1 MKLKRIIIKLFFC
14 FVLAMLFASIKL
26 VKVNSLVEF
35 TEVNIVRSYETDK
48 TSYKTVEGTTNFQGS
63 TNNQLIHTFI
73 QKQTSTSKVVTWAV
87 KKDGGALGRET
98 LASICIDY
106 EKNHPDYEVIGGINA
121 DQFTLGFG
129 SSILDSGKDF
139 YNTQPY
145 YPMIAD
151 QEGWFIMTSLPVNG
165 AGNVLYL
172 HTDGRSNPIE
182 RHKLNLNNGDKKILG
197 PFLYIL
203 DSTGARIKKYQLS
216 GVNETPKDNETSVYA
231 CYNTKDDI
239 YKDVKV
245 KSEFEEKN
253 IFVIKNA
260 DRCYPSNSI
269 DYVQKDQ
276 NAQNAFFG
284 KGVITEVT
292 DSTTLS
298 YGDFAIVTKDFNLI
312 NDLDKGVE
320 VIVQYEIEDEDG
332 QIESAIGFHTVQRE
346 NGVDRTLAAGDSYNN
361 RKYPRSVI
369 GSTENGEIFLLAID
383 GLQER
388 IGAPG
393 AHFDEINAILR
404 YYGVT
409 NAYQMDG
416 GGSVTA
422 CIRNDKGG
430 FDVVNHPSDGSSRR
444 VLSAVLLVEE
454 KKPKIDLLVS
464 DVTLDNITIQ
474 YNLSKSN
481 YSIESLIFII
491 DNQEYNLNISGE
503 SELELNVERGKKY
516 NYSYKYVYSEEGLLK
531 ETNVDGEIYLPLIP
545 PKLTLTRNGDTFYID
560 IEDKDKTLINYYLVI
575 GEDTYSFTDNILK
588 VDLYDSVLLGYSFNN
603 GNKVIYRTIIHPES
617 SILNALN
624 NLHSH
629 ELNDITLTNIF
640 NE

>member
-1 MKLKRIIIKLFFC
+1 MKLRCLLIKSISCFILLLIIVC
-14 FVLAMLFASIKL
+14 FKAI
-26 VKVNSLVEF
+26 KVNSLVLF

-48 TSYKTVEGTTNFQGS
+48 TSYKTVEGTTDFQGN
-63 TNNQLIHTFI
+63 TNSQLIHTFV

-98 LASICIDY
+98 LAGICLDY

-129 SSILDSGKDF
+129 PSILDSGKDF

-203 DSTGARIKKYQLS
+203 DENDTRIKKYQLS

-231 CYNTKDDI
+231 CFNTSEDI
-239 YKDVKV
+239 YKDVNV
-245 KSEFEEKN
+245 KSEFDRNN

-260 DRCYPSNSI
+260 ERCYPSNSI
-269 DYVQKDQ
+269 DYVQKNQ

-292 DSTTLS
+292 NKTTLS
-298 YGDFAIVTKDFNLI
+298 YGDFAIVTKDNNLI
-312 NDLDKGVE
+312 DDLDKGVKI
-320 VIVQYEIEDEDG
+320 IVQYEIEDEDG

-346 NGVDRTLAAGDSYNN
+346 NDVDRTLTAGDSYNN

-454 KKPKIDLLVS
+454 KKPKLDLLVS
-464 DVTLDNITIQ
+464 DVTSEKVTLQ

-481 YSIESLIFII
+481 YSIESLIFTI
-491 DNQEYNLNISGE
+491 DNKEYTLNKNEE
-503 SELELNVERGKKY
+503 SELDLDIERGKRY
-516 NYSYKYVYSEEGLLK
+516 NYSYKYIYNEEGIEK
-531 ETNVDGEIYLPLIP
+531 EKLVEGEIYIPLIP
-545 PKLTLTRNGDTFYID
+545 PKLTLTRINDTFYID
-560 IEDKDKTLINYYLVI
+560 IIDIDNTIINYYLVI
-575 GEDTYSFTDNILK
+575 GEDTYNFTGNTLK
-588 VDLYDSVLLGYSFNN
+588 VDLYDKVVLGYSFNN
-603 GNKVIYRTIIHPES
+603 GEKAVYRIIIHPES
-617 SILNALN
+617 NILNALD
-624 NLHSH
+624 NLYNQ
-629 ELNDITLTNIF
+629 ELNDINQTNMF